1 MKLVRF
7 DGSAGARA
15 GVVVGDAVVDL
26 EPLGFLD
33 LLSVVREGVGALVR
47 ITDFAS
53 SAPSVPLASARLLA
67 PIDRPG
73 KYLAI
78 GMNYRKHVEEGAKVG
93 IAEPK
98 EQLWLHEQTTSITAP
113 FAGSATPETGRAHV

>member
-47 ITDFAS
+47 TTAFAS

-78 GMNYRKHVEEGAKVG
+78 RSEEHPTELQSLMRISYAVFYLQNNNN
-93 IAEPK
+93 ITYNTSHYSTIE
-98 EQLWLHEQTTSITAP
+98 TTI
-113 FAGSATPETGRAHV
+113 